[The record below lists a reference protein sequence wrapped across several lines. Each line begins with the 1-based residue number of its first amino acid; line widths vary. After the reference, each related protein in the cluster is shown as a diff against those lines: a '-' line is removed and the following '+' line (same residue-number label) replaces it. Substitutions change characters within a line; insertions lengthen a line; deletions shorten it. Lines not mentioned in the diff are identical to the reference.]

1 MPALDGLR
9 AVAILMVVLTHVTR
23 GRQAALSIVYD
34 TTNWPTSFALPSWL
48 EKIGNAGDLGVQLFF
63 VVSAFTL
70 TVRASRSNEDLKGYA
85 LRRIFRVG
93 PGYWLAGIAYTLLA
107 GFAPRLWAPDGISP
121 TDIAVAAA
129 FGSAWQGG
137 ASFAVVPGGWSISA
151 EVAFYFALPVIIRMI
166 NGRIWRAVALTCLAM
181 VGAELWAFYLA
192 LHHAWDF
199 FAYRNPLVQAPVFLC
214 GVTAALAAMRFK
226 MPNWPNMALLLLSF
240 AILLLPVLH
249 VQGLLQH
256 LPFALLAAGAAAL
269 SATHPSRVLAS
280 TALGRVGEVSYS
292 MYLVQFACLYG
303 SLRMAEF
310 LFPSA
315 NWVTMLVHYAF
326 TASASFGLACLTFKF
341 VEQPPIRWAAAQCRR
356 RTLVQ
361 LTRMAT

>member
-70 TVRASRSNEDLKGYA
+70 TVRASQSNEDLKGYA

-93 PGYWLAGIAYTLLA
+93 PGYWLAGVAYTLLA
-107 GFAPRLWAPDGISP
+107 GFAPRLWAPDGIAP

-151 EVAFYFALPVIIRMI
+151 EVAFYIALPVIIRMI

-192 LHHAWDF
+192 LHHA
-199 FAYRNPLVQAPVFLC
+199 
-214 GVTAALAAMRFK
+214 
-226 MPNWPNMALLLLSF
+226 
-240 AILLLPVLH
+240 
-249 VQGLLQH
+249 
-256 LPFALLAAGAAAL
+256 
-269 SATHPSRVLAS
+269 
-280 TALGRVGEVSYS
+280 
-292 MYLVQFACLYG
+292 
-303 SLRMAEF
+303 
-310 LFPSA
+310 
-315 NWVTMLVHYAF
+315 
-326 TASASFGLACLTFKF
+326 
-341 VEQPPIRWAAAQCRR
+341 
-356 RTLVQ
+356 
-361 LTRMAT
+361 